1 MRQSK
6 IPALRHRFVAGG
18 TGGPHMPRL
27 LKGIRQRGRS
37 FFFRVRTGGTD
48 RTIPLGRDLDRAVT
62 RALEIRR
69 RIKAG
74 LPPTAERPAILTVK
88 DAVETWLKD
97 HVQHTRHGA
106 FAENTR
112 TRSENVLLRFMGSL
126 PLDQVTAG
134 TLFAYRNHLAKL
146 MSRRGRPFS
155 AATIRMF

>member
-37 FFFRVRTGGTD
+37 FFFRIRAGGSD
-48 RTIPLGRDLDRAVT
+48 RTITLGRDLDRAVT

-74 LPPTAERPAILTVK
+74 LPPTDERPANLTVR
-88 DAVETWLKD
+88 DAVETWLRD
-97 HVQHTRHGA
+97 RVQHSRHGA

-112 TRSENVLLRFMGSL
+112 AL
-126 PLDQVTAG
+126 
-134 TLFAYRNHLAKL
+134 
-146 MSRRGRPFS
+146 
-155 AATIRMF
+155 